1 MADIDGLDAWLD
13 AMDEVGASLWTKRRL
28 IAGSL
33 RKGAVP
39 IEEEYENRIPVLT
52 GEAKESV
59 STSVIEQTGT
69 GAEAEIGPRKFYP
82 KFGELGTVHQS
93 ASPRL
98 GPAFDSREEEAL
110 ETIWQHLG
118 DGIEDAYGG

>member
-1 MADIDGLDAWLD
+1 MADIEGLDAWLD
-13 AMDEVGASLWTKRRL
+13 AMDEVGASLWTKRKL

-39 IEEEYENRIPVLT
+39 IEEDYESRIPVLT

-82 KFGELGTVHQS
+82 KFGELGTIHQ
-93 ASPRL
+93 AANPQL
-98 GPAFDSREEEAL
+98 GPAFDNNEEEAL
-110 ETIWQHLG
+110 DIIWQHLG